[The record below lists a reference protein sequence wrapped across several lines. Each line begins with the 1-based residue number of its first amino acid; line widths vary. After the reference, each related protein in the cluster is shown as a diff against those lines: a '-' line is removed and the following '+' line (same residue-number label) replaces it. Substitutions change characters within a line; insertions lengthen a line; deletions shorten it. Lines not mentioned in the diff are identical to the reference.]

1 MNVTETSKKKS
12 IRPKNEIR
20 EISAPF
26 DFKHSLHVGHEE
38 KLEDYRP
45 ISPAGHSGK
54 DNRPFS
60 SPGPSSKDNK
70 LEHISEPDESV
81 LNLLKE
87 EILPALRQEI
97 GDIVESKL
105 KSLLFQDLKKLTPHC
120 NTCSCFEKEGN
131 KREIRRDQFEGPIL
145 YSAIPAEDVTLKT
158 KYSVRDQD
166 EGWYVNKTV
175 RSSLYHSIGQ
185 TVLAQTLRGN
195 QLIKYGSD
203 LQLARDEISEEGSSA
218 FSRSKTL
225 PGFTTK
231 IQDSA
236 LELTKMKDN
245 YRGRTVSKNDE
256 RECMAHALQW
266 HVEDLVDGIL
276 FKESELPDSLL
287 ADGCLTEEECSSV
300 RQKLDRRDQIR
311 VLLRIIKGRD
321 LNILKRFLRHI
332 RVHNPDIAQKIEK
345 KFDQNL
351 KSGMR
356 CSKCALCKLTTKVN
370 LKYIADVLWRNE
382 LVDEGLFNMIVD
394 TDMPTGAQ
402 GELWHQVLCSF
413 KEHKSSVV
421 RNVLEDALTK
431 KNHYHHIAQGV
442 KQMMSANKELKCLCK
457 IKNTLKYGS
466 FTSLVSSRSPQSSES
481 ELRTDSYSE
490 ITFQIHSPPT
500 ELTQELTKELYGRNQ
515 PQETTDQLQT
525 LDIIS
530 CDQELTKE
538 LCDRNQTKETTDQV
552 QKLGIISSDQ
562 NDTLK
567 QKTVNITGSS
577 VNVFEKLNLLYLD
590 DSELKVTNV

>member
-12 IRPKNEIR
+12 IRPKHEIR

-26 DFKHSLHVGHEE
+26 DFKHSLHVGHKEYEE

-45 ISPAGHSGK
+45 ISPAGQSGK

-70 LEHISEPDESV
+70 LEHISEPDEGI

-105 KSLLFQDLKKLTPHC
+105 KSLPFQDPKKLTPHC
-120 NTCSCFEKEGN
+120 NTCSCFEKEG
-131 KREIRRDQFEGPIL
+131 L
-145 YSAIPAEDVTLKT
+145 YI
-158 KYSVRDQD
+158 
-166 EGWYVNKTV
+166 NKTV
-175 RSSLYHSIGQ
+175 RSSLYHSRGQ

-195 QLIKYGSD
+195 QLVKYGSD
-203 LQLARDEISEEGSSA
+203 LQLAYDKISKEGSSA

-231 IQDSA
+231 NQDSA

-245 YRGRTVSKNDE
+245 YRGKTVSKNDE

-266 HVEDLVDGIL
+266 HIEDLVDGIL

-300 RQKLDRRDQIR
+300 RQKLDRRDQVR

-332 RVHNPDIAQKIEK
+332 RVHNPDIAQKIEE

-370 LKYIADVLWRNE
+370 LKYIADVLWRND
-382 LVDEGLFNMIVD
+382 LVDEGLFNRIVD

-402 GELWHQVLCSF
+402 GELWHQVLCSL
-413 KEHKSSVV
+413 KEHKSTVV
-421 RNVLEDALTK
+421 RNVLEEALTK

-442 KQMMSANKELKCLCK
+442 KQMMTANRELKCLCK
-457 IKNTLKYGS
+457 IKNTIKYGS

-490 ITFQIHSPPT
+490 IMFQLHSPT
-500 ELTQELTKELYGRNQ
+500 KELTKKLRKELHDGNQ
-515 PQETTDQLQT
+515 HKETTDQLKT
-525 LDIIS
+525 LDIIG

-538 LCDRNQTKETTDQV
+538 LCDGNQTKETTDQV
-552 QKLGIISSDQ
+552 QTLGIIACDQ

-577 VNVFEKLNLLYLD
+577 VYVFKKLNLLYLD
-590 DSELKVTNV
+590 DSELMATDV